1 MTILAKLTHINL
13 KIGNRKLLHDVS
25 LSVQAGKI
33 LTIIGPNG
41 AGKSTLLRVLLGLMK
56 PNNGIVWKKTNLKIG
71 YVPQQIRVSELLP
84 MTVEH
89 FVKLGRPKQT
99 SFKHWFQRPPK
110 KQVLADESLA
120 ILKEMGIADLKNQ
133 PLQALSGGEM
143 QRVLLSRALL
153 AGPELLVLD
162 EPAQGVDVSGQSELY
177 QLIQQVKDSRG
188 CGVLLV
194 SHDLHLVMSSAD
206 QVLCLNQHICC
217 HGKPE
222 SVSQHPEY
230 LKLFGDLPIKNI
242 AVYTHQHDHH
252 HDMHGNILCDHTS
265 DESAKTPM
273 QPPGT

>member
-1 MTILAKLTHINL
+1 MTILAKLNHINL

-25 LSVQAGKI
+25 LSVQSGRI
-33 LTIIGPNG
+33 LTVIGPNG
-41 AGKSTLLRVLLGLMK
+41 AGKSTLLRVLLGLTQ
-56 PNNGIVWKKTNLKIG
+56 PDSGVIWKKPDLRIG
-71 YVPQQIRVSELLP
+71 YVPQHVQVSQLLP
-84 MTVEH
+84 ITVER
-89 FVKLGRPKQT
+89 FVSLGQSQIAWFEAASHRK
-99 SFKHWFQRPPK
+99 KHREQRL
-110 KQVLADESLA
+110 VV
-120 ILKEMGIADLKNQ
+120 LKEMGIADLRDQ

-153 AGPELLVLD
+153 VEPELLVLD

-177 QLIQQVKDSRG
+177 QLIQHVKDSRG

-230 LKLFGDLPIKNI
+230 LKLFGDLPVRNI
-242 AVYTHQHDHH
+242 AIYTHQHDHR
-252 HDMHGNILCDHTS
+252 HDMHGNILCGHGS
-265 DESAKTPM
+265 DESAETPM
-273 QPPGT
+273 QSTRK